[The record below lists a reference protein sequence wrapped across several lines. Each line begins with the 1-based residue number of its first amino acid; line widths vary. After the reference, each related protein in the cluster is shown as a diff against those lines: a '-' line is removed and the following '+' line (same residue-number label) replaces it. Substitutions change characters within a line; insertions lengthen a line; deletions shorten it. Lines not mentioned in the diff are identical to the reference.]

1 MPPIPSPE
9 DVLRSVVRGRTT
21 RFEVPE
27 GTASIVAARLRRQL
41 AGQDVLVFA
50 GSSSRCTALRLMGT
64 DEAERIRPE
73 LDALV
78 ADFRVLARTLS
89 RHYEQGTLH
98 EDVWCVEPHGVHLG
112 FVNRDTGV
120 IVEAH
125 AGDPDDLDPYFLLL
139 FAETTGAYPGVLDA
153 CVHGFHD
160 MCHLLEVAGLL

>member
-27 GTASIVAARLRRQL
+27 GTASIVAGRLRRQL
-41 AGQDVLVFA
+41 AEQDVLVFA
-50 GSSSRCTALRLMGT
+50 GSSSQCTALRLMGT

-89 RHYEQGTLH
+89 GTTTR
-98 EDVWCVEPHGVHLG
+98 ERSMRTSGAS
-112 FVNRDTGV
+112 NRT
-120 IVEAH
+120 
-125 AGDPDDLDPYFLLL
+125 
-139 FAETTGAYPGVLDA
+139 A
-153 CVHGFHD
+153 CTW
-160 MCHLLEVAGLL
+160 ASSTATPA